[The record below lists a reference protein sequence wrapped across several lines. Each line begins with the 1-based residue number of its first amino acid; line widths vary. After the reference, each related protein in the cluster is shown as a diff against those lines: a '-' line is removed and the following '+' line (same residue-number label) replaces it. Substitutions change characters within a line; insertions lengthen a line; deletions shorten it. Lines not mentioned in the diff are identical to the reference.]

1 MLLKYST
8 DNSWGFLP
16 AFPHIRQLLKVGRLC
31 SALRSCYDWESGE
44 WDRGVDEETRK
55 DDKLMERQYKGR
67 AEEKMM
73 LGADGQR
80 AGGKSYWWLLH
91 LRSAS
96 ESYKHSS
103 AECSTQPYHCST
115 LTLRVQLHVCP
126 PNRCICNFFLC
137 HWLLYFAFGSYLD
150 SPIL

>member
-1 MLLKYST
+1 M
-8 DNSWGFLP
+8 
-16 AFPHIRQLLKVGRLC
+16 
-31 SALRSCYDWESGE
+31 
-44 WDRGVDEETRK
+44 DEETRK
-55 DDKLMERQYKGR
+55 DDKLMERKYKGR

-126 PNRCICNFFLC
+126 PNRCICNFFYVTDYCIL
-137 HWLLYFAFGSYLD
+137 HLEVIWIVQSFSSFIYNIIDYYPYAFH
-150 SPIL
+150 IIFIFI